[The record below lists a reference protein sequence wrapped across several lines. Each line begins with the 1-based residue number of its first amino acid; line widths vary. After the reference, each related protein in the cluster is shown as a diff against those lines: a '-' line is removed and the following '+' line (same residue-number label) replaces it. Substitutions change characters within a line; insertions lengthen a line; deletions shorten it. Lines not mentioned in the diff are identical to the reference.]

1 MFSTKTFLLLCHL
14 SCKAVT
20 GEMREVLRLQPAVI
34 SHTKELLFQI
44 CSDTRKNKPKYER
57 VCSKKFPSEEA
68 GRRTGVNRRKK
79 LKNQTR
85 IFKRPLTSCFLPRV
99 RKTPRT
105 NQIPQRTQ
113 GLPVIITRNYLGSG
127 HQRNIPFERTVL
139 NRGSQMVC

>member
-1 MFSTKTFLLLCHL
+1 MSLLIVLLKTLKFSYFVTCPAKED
-14 SCKAVT
+14 T
-20 GEMREVLRLQPAVI
+20 GEMREVLRLQPAVK

-57 VCSKKFPSEEA
+57 VCSKEFPSEKA
-68 GRRTGVNRRKK
+68 GRRTGVHRRKK

-113 GLPVIITRNYLGSG
+113 GLPIIWDFATMNSFQSNIPVIITRND
-127 HQRNIPFERTVL
+127 
-139 NRGSQMVC
+139 